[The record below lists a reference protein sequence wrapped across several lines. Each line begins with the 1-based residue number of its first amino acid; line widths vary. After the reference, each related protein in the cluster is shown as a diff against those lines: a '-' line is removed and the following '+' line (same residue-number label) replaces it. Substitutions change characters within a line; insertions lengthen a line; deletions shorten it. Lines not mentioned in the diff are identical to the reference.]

1 MSSATSDIDTDFPR
15 WRLAVV
21 LAFGLAFYALT
32 MWEVATGRED
42 WPLSPYPMYSDIPG
56 KTASRWL
63 IMGVSDTGEFK
74 LDDSQT
80 APFYGARLLSIS
92 KSLQRRPAKRAQFLH
107 KVAERYE
114 ANRAGTDWP
123 ELRGIRFYSEVWHLE
138 DGPAGMEHPT
148 RELTSSTYFAPSSL
162 LERLNAEAER
172 RAAPEPAVNVP
183 AGDTLIDLRPEQCES
198 GCSPLADSLAA
209 GGQALRLSPPRD
221 GAASVVV
228 HVDVPAGAARVFL
241 RMRTAAESGSD
252 RVRLELDGQ
261 AVGGKY
267 GLGNY
272 RDELTSVGWVWA
284 SAPPGDP
291 PLSLEIQQP
300 GAHVLRLSS
309 TAAVDLDELWLSKS
323 MHELPSDNRVRTP

>member
-1 MSSATSDIDTDFPR
+1 MPTANPSIDTEFPR

-32 MWEVATGRED
+32 MFEVATGRED

-74 LDDSQT
+74 LDDAQT

-138 DGPAGMEHPT
+138 DGPAGMDHPV

-183 AGDTLIDLRPEQCES
+183 TGDTVIDLGTEQCES
-198 GCSPLADSLAA
+198 ACSVLADPLAA
-209 GGQALRLSPPRD
+209 GGQALHLSPPRD
-221 GAASVVV
+221 GIASAVI
-228 HVDVPAGAARVFL
+228 HVDLPAGAARVFL
-241 RMRTAAESGSD
+241 RMRSAAEPNSD
-252 RVRLELDGQ
+252 RVRIELDGE
-261 AVGGKY
+261 ALGGKY

-272 RDELTSVGWVWA
+272 RDELTSLGWVWA
-284 SAPPGDP
+284 SAPLGDP
-291 PLSLEIQQP
+291 PLAVDVQKP
-300 GAHVLRLSS
+300 GAHVLRLAS
-309 TAAVDLDELWLSKS
+309 AAPVDLDELWLSKS